1 MPTPI
6 YSINVRGHEVSGNHR
21 CVDQAEAQSIYD
33 QLAAAVKAPEEFFEI
48 ELGATKAMARKDNIS
63 GFSMSVHMEETP
75 EERKA
80 RAIAQIEN
88 QMHYNETACAEKSYA
103 TNAIGSSGLLGGY

>member
-6 YSINVRGHEVSGNHR
+6 YTINVRGREVSGGHR
-21 CVDQAEAQSIYD
+21 CESQEEAQKIYD

-48 ELGATKAMARKDNIS
+48 ELGTTKTMARKDNIS
-63 GFSMSVHMEETP
+63 GFSMSVHFEETP

-80 RAIAQIEN
+80 RAIARIESD
-88 QMHYNETACAEKSYA
+88 MHYNETAQVEKGYA
-103 TNAIGSSGLLGGY
+103 MNALAGGGLIGY